1 MWETGMILIT
11 GGLGFIGSHTVASL
25 VSAGHEVVA
34 TRFRVGR
41 IPSFLAG
48 KKFAV
53 ETVDVAGPHAV
64 IEAALKHKIASIVHL
79 VVTPL
84 GRLSP
89 AEDYRMN
96 MSGLIN
102 VLEAGRIAGVKRISI
117 ASSSSIYGGV
127 SAGPFREDLDLRMR
141 GAHPTEAFKKAFE
154 VLGRHFGDRTGIE
167 IACLRIGNVWGPL
180 YHSLNNLPSRLAHA
194 AVKGQP
200 APLPRPSGSGDFAA
214 DALDAVYVKDCA
226 EGIRLVH
233 TAAKLDHSVY
243 NIGSGRATTGADF
256 AAATQKAVPGTV
268 VTLKEGHGPDHRGAN
283 PALDLS
289 RVAVLG
295 YRPAF
300 TVDDAMADYVAW
312 LRAGN
317 PF

>member
-1 MWETGMILIT
+1 MILVT

-25 VSAGHEVVA
+25 LNAGHGVVA

-41 IPSFLAG
+41 IPSFLSG

-53 ETVDVAGPHAV
+53 ESVDVAGPHAV
-64 IEAALKHKIASIVHL
+64 IEAALKHKVTSIIHL

-84 GRLSP
+84 GGLSP
-89 AEDYRMN
+89 AEDYRTN

-102 VLEAGRIAGVKRISI
+102 VLEAGRIAGVKRISV

-127 SAGPFREDLDLRMR
+127 AGGPYREDMPLRMR

-154 VLGRHFGDRTGIE
+154 VLSQHFGDRSGIE

-180 YHSLNNLPSRLAHA
+180 YHSMNNLASRLAHA

-200 APLPRPSGSGDFAA
+200 APLPRPNGRPDFAG
-214 DALDAVYVKDCA
+214 DALDAIYVRDCG
-226 EGIRLVH
+226 EGICRVH
-233 TAAKLDHSVY
+233 TAPKLEHAVY

-256 AAATQKAVPGTV
+256 AAAIKKAVPGTN
-268 VTLKEGHGPDHRGAN
+268 VTLQDGQGPDNRGVN

-289 RVAVLG
+289 RAAAVG

-300 TVDDAMADYVAW
+300 SLDDAMADYVAW

-317 PF
+317 AF

>member
-1 MWETGMILIT
+1 MILVT

-25 VSAGHEVVA
+25 LAAGQEVVA
-34 TRFRVGR
+34 TRFRTGR

-53 ETVDVAGPHAV
+53 ESVDVAGPHAV
-64 IEAALKHKIASIVHL
+64 IDAALKHKITSIIHL

-84 GRLSP
+84 GQLSP

-102 VLEAGRIAGVKRISI
+102 VLEAGRIAGVKRISL

-127 SAGPFREDLDLRMR
+127 PQGPFREDMPLRVR

-154 VLGRHFGDRTGIE
+154 VLGQHYGDRTGIE
-167 IACLRIGNVWGPL
+167 VVCLRIGNVWGPL
-180 YHSLNNLPSRLAHA
+180 YHSMNNLASRLAHA
-194 AVKGQP
+194 AVKGQ
-200 APLPRPSGSGDFAA
+200 AGPLPRPGGRPDFGG
-214 DALDAVYVKDCA
+214 DALDAIYVRDCA
-226 EGIRLVH
+226 QGIGLVH
-233 TAAKLDHSVY
+233 TAPKLDHAVY
-243 NIGSGRATTGADF
+243 NIGGGRSLSGADF
-256 AAATQKAVPGTV
+256 AAAIKKAVPGME
-268 VTLKEGHGPDHRGAN
+268 VTLQDGSGPDNRGAN
-283 PALDLS
+283 PVMDLS
-289 RVAVLG
+289 RAGALG

-300 TVDDAMADYVAW
+300 TVDSAMADYVAW

-317 PF
+317 AF

>member
-1 MWETGMILIT
+1 MILVT

-25 VSAGHEVVA
+25 LRAGHPVVA
-34 TRFRVGR
+34 TRFRTGR
-41 IPSFLAG
+41 IPSFLADH
-48 KKFAV
+48 KFAI
-53 ETVDVAGPHAV
+53 ESVDVASPHAV
-64 IEAALKHKIASIVHL
+64 IDVALKHKITGIVHL

-84 GRLSP
+84 GQLSA

-102 VLEAGRIAGVKRISI
+102 VLEAGRLAGVKRISI

-127 SAGPFREDLDLRMR
+127 AEGPFREDMPLRMQ

-154 VLGRHFGDRTGIE
+154 VLARHYGDRTGIE
-167 IACLRIGNVWGPL
+167 IVCLRIGNVWGPL
-180 YHSLNNLPSRLAHA
+180 YHSMNNLPSRLAHA

-200 APLPRPSGSGDFAA
+200 APLPRPNGRPDFAG
-214 DALDAVYVKDCA
+214 DALDAVYVRDCA

-233 TAAKLDHSVY
+233 TAPKLDHAVY
-243 NIGSGRATTGADF
+243 NVGGGRSVSGADF
-256 AAATQKAVPGTV
+256 AAAIKKAAPGTA
-268 VTLKEGHGPDHRGAN
+268 VTLQEGSGPDNRGTN
-283 PALDLS
+283 PAMDLG
-289 RVAVLG
+289 RAGALG

-300 TVDDAMADYVAW
+300 TLDDAMADYVAW